1 MSIASELTRL
11 QQAKADIK
19 AAIVAKGVEVPD
31 SALISVYDDYIAQIE
46 GGGGCSVASA
56 NSITF
61 DAMGRVSSVSYK
73 EGVTEI
79 PDYMFSNDTSLTSVT
94 LPSTLTR
101 IGNSA
106 FNNCGGLTSVTI
118 PEGVTAIGW
127 MAFNGCT
134 GLTSVVI
141 PSTVTSIGS
150 DAFYGCRGLTAIT
163 VNAIV
168 PPTGSAAF
176 GNTDCPIYVPCDSV
190 DAYKAATNWSNYA
203 SRIQCSGSP
212 TPTPSYKYAFYG
224 TNGNLVQSGACNSS
238 GDLGVYGGDSYDL
251 TVRSQVITAVV
262 GECVTSFTNSFSNC
276 SAMTDVTILSTGL
289 TAINEYSFNWCY
301 ALTGLTI
308 PSTVT
313 TLGQQAFYGC
323 RSLTDVN
330 LPSGVT
336 SIPVYCF
343 KNCWSLTG
351 LSMPSVTTIGNYAF
365 DGCSALTSVNLPQT
379 LTTIG
384 ESAFGNCSGL
394 TSITIPA
401 SVTSIGN
408 HAFSWCTGLTGI
420 TVEATTPPTIGT
432 GIFSDSGNCPIYVPC
447 ESLDAYKAATNWSNY
462 ASRIQSSGCTI
473 RMSGTSVS
481 GSSFQIRIND
491 GAENINAVVDTVPN
505 QDGTYNWTAEYDGTM
520 SDITS
525 TTRMFANTPIA
536 SIDWGT
542 FRPTELGTQMFLSAK
557 LTAFTIPDSV
567 TTIQSAAVNNNR
579 LTSLT
584 IPTGVT
590 TINGDAFAA
599 NSRLTGITFL
609 STTVPNGI
617 NWSTFA
623 GSTCPIYVPC
633 NSYTS
638 YRSMANSAFSER
650 VTPSGGGTRWITAE
664 GQTSCVDGIDIYSVL
679 KLQYSCDN
687 ENWIDAGVTKTGT
700 KISDGYR
707 RWVTVQGEYICE
719 DGDKYE
725 MEKEQGSCD
734 NENWTDTGN
743 SRKGTLIETGSQDC
757 QYSCDCQYNFC
768 GEDAVGEEFTVNN
781 GTNEIKSTDFD
792 SHSPVRGTVGSLTTT
807 IREYCFGRSLEEI
820 TLCNSVTTIEHEA
833 FNECENLASITIP
846 SSVQTI
852 GFWAFTRCSSLQE
865 VIFEGTTP
873 PTFSGDGGDIGGAI
887 YNGFYPS
894 VTYVPDSA
902 LSDYRAIS
910 NWVNDAQGFDP
921 TTNIRP
927 ISERV

>member
-1 MSIASELTRL
+1 MISEQIARL

-19 AAIVAKGVEVPD
+19 AAIEAKGVEVPD
-31 SALISVYDDYIAQIE
+31 SALISDYDDYIAQIE

-61 DAMGRVSSVSYK
+61 DDMGRVSSVSYK
-73 EGVTEI
+73 EGVTSI
-79 PDYMFSNDTSLTSVT
+79 PDYIFMYNSSLTSVT
-94 LPSTLTR
+94 FPSTLTS
-101 IGNSA
+101 IGVGA
-106 FNNCGGLTSVTI
+106 F
-118 PEGVTAIGW
+118 EY
-127 MAFNGCT
+127 CT
-134 GLTSVVI
+134 GLTSLTI
-141 PSTVTSIGS
+141 PSSVTNIGAV
-150 DAFYGCRGLTAIT
+150 AFYDCSGLTGIT
-163 VNAIV
+163 VEATT
-168 PPTGSAAF
+168 PPTLGSNNVF
-176 GNTDCPIYVPCDSV
+176 DLTNNCPIYVPCDSA
-190 DAYKAATNWSNYA
+190 DAYKAATNWSNYT

-238 GDLGVYGGDSYDL
+238 GDLGIYGGDSYDM
-251 TVRSQVITAVV
+251 TVKSQVITAVV
-262 GECVTSFTNSFSNC
+262 GECVTSFTSSFSNC

-289 TAINEYSFNWCY
+289 TTIGEYAFNWCY
-301 ALTGLTI
+301 ELTGLTI

-313 TLGQQAFYGC
+313 TLGKQAFESC
-323 RSLTDVN
+323 RSLTSVN
-330 LPSGVT
+330 IPSGVT

-343 KNCWSLTG
+343 HNCWSLTG
-351 LSMPSVTTIGNYAF
+351 VSMPSVTGIGMYAF
-365 DGCSALTSVNLPQT
+365 YGCSALTSVNLPQT

-384 ESAFGNCSGL
+384 EGAFGNCSGL

-408 HAFSWCTGLTGI
+408 YAFIWCTGLTEI
-420 TVEATTPPTIGT
+420 NVLATTPPTIGT
-432 GIFSDSGNCPIYVPC
+432 GIFNDSGNCPIYVPC
-447 ESLDAYKAATNWSNY
+447 ESLDAYKAAWSDY

-481 GSSFQIRIND
+481 GSSFQISINN
-491 GAENINAVVDTVPN
+491 GAKNINAVVDPVPN

-525 TTRMFANTPIA
+525 TTRMFASTPIA

-542 FRPTELGTQMFLSAK
+542 FRPTELGLQMFFSAK

-579 LTSLT
+579 ITSLT

-599 NSRLTGITFL
+599 NNRLTGITFL

-617 NWSTFA
+617 TWSTFA

-650 VTPSGGGTRWITAE
+650 VTPSGGGTRWTTVEDQTA
-664 GQTSCVDGIDIYSVL
+664 CVNGIDVYSVL

-700 KISDGYR
+700 KIRDGYR
-707 RWVTVQGEYICE
+707 RWVTVPEQYVCE
-719 DGDKYE
+719 DGDKYTV
-725 MEKEQGSCD
+725 EKEQGSCD

-743 SRKGTLIETGSQDC
+743 SRKGTLIETGSEDC
-757 QYSCDCQYNFC
+757 QSSCGCKYNFC
-768 GEDAVGEEFTVNN
+768 GEDERSEEFTVNN

-792 SHSPVRGTVGSLTTT
+792 SHSPARGTVGSLTTT
-807 IREYCFGRSLEEI
+807 IGGYCFGRSLEEI
-820 TLCNSVTTIEHEA
+820 TICNSVTTIEHEA
-833 FNECENLASITIP
+833 FMECENLLEVTIP
-846 SSVQTI
+846 SSVKTI
-852 GFWAFTRCSSLQE
+852 GFWAFTRCNGLQE

-873 PTFSGDGGDIGGAI
+873 PTFEGDGI
-887 YNGFYPS
+887 YHDFHPD

-902 LSDYRAIS
+902 LNDYRAIE
-910 NWVNDAQGFDP
+910 NWADGDGAEHFDP
-921 TTNIRP
+921 MINIKP